1 MTVLNDADAD
11 TTGTALVE
19 AGTVG
24 LVIEL
29 LAEGFVVE
37 FVVKLRLGGFVVEL
51 LDDATGLVTQSPG
64 N

>member
-29 LAEGFVVE
+29 LAEGFVV
-37 FVVKLRLGGFVVEL
+37 KLRLGGFVVEL